1 MAAQEKFFYATGRR
15 KTSSARVYVKPGSG
29 KFVVN
34 GLDLKDNFPLGT
46 HQAIVNQP
54 LIETNMKAKLDLKA
68 YVAGGG
74 KSGQAGA
81 LRHAVSRALTILDAE
96 LRPVLKKA
104 GFLTRDSRMVE
115 RKKYG
120 QAGARK
126 RYQYSKR

>member
-1 MAAQEKFFYATGRR
+1 MASQEKFFYATGRR
-15 KTSSARVYVKPGSG
+15 KTSSARVYVKPGTG

-34 GLDLKDNFPLGT
+34 GLDLQENFPLGT

-54 LIETNMKAKLDLKA
+54 LVETNMKSKLDLKA
-68 YVAGGG
+68 FVAGGG

-81 LRHAVSRALTILDAE
+81 LRHAVSRALTILDGD
-96 LRPVLKKA
+96 LRAVLKKA
-104 GFLTRDSRMVE
+104 GFLTRDDRKVE

-120 QAGARK
+120 QSGARK